1 MTAKIKLNAASGGGS
16 ISIQAPSSS
25 SNNRVISLPDIADG
39 TLLTSTSSL
48 DSTKLSPAITEGKLL
63 QQVQANYSTNT
74 LSTTTSY
81 ANTGLTASITPSS
94 SSNKIL
100 VIVSQCYRIY
110 RGGATAAAAKIKI
123 FREQSGVETA
133 VSHPQDYLLYDE
145 HGGTTSVYVYDI
157 FNQIVQDS
165 PNTTSAVSYKTKQ
178 GIYVSG
184 SAIQTQY
191 NGESYINLL
200 EIAP

>member
-39 TLLTSTSSL
+39 TLLTSQSSL
-48 DSTKLSPAITEGKLL
+48 DSTKLSPAITEGKVL

-110 RGGATAAAAKIKI
+110 RGGATAAAGKIKI

-133 VSHPQDYLLYDE
+133 VSGPQDYLLYDE
-145 HGGTTSVYVYDI
+145 HGGTSSVYVYDI
-157 FNQIVQDS
+157 FTQIVQDI